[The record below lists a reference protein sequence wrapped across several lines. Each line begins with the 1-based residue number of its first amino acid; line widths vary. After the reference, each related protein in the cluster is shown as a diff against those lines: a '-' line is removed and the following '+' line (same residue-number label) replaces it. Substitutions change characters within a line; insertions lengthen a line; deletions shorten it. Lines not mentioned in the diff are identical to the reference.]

1 MPIICLEGASGI
13 GKSTAANSMEK
24 EYGYVRIPEVNEL
37 FERSSSESVDWYFE
51 MQVKRWELAKKESQS
66 GKVAILDGDHLQ
78 PAWYNWIF
86 DDLNF
91 QPVDEVLGF
100 YSKAFLQGKLDFPD
114 AYVLLHIGVDELRRR
129 KENDKSRKRSN
140 FDMHLRLI
148 EPQREY
154 FESLRSNGL
163 KNVSFIKATSPVEI
177 GNYCHNMCKIDLD
190 KKSKK
195 PGFNIVEAFIK
206 SKVTS
211 KGKGR
216 ENAAPM
222 L

>member
-1 MPIICLEGASGI
+1 MAIICLEGASGI
-13 GKSTAANSMEK
+13 GKSTAADFMEK

-78 PAWYNWIF
+78 PVWYNWIF

-91 QPVDEVLGF
+91 QPVNEVLDF

-114 AYVLLHIGVDELRRR
+114 AYVLLHIGVDELRIR

-154 FESLRSNGL
+154 FESLRSGGH
-163 KNVSFIKATSPVEI
+163 KNVSFIEAKSPMAI
-177 GNYCHNMCKIDLD
+177 GNYCHNMHKTDLV
-190 KKSKK
+190 KKPNK
-195 PGFNIVEAFIK
+195 PGFNIAEAYIK

>member
-1 MPIICLEGASGI
+1 MTIICLEGASGI
-13 GKSTAANSMEK
+13 GKSTASKFMES

-37 FERSSSESVDWYFE
+37 FERSPNEPDDWYFR
-51 MQVKRWELAKKESQS
+51 MQVKRWELAKTESEL

-78 PAWYNWIF
+78 PVWYNWIF

-91 QPVDEVLGF
+91 QPVNEVLDF
-100 YSKAFLQGKLDFPD
+100 YSKAFLQGLLDFPD
-114 AYVLLHIGVDELRRR
+114 AYVLLHVGIDELRAR
-129 KENDKSRKRSN
+129 KDNDKSRKRSN
-140 FDMHLRLI
+140 FDMHFRLI

-154 FESLRSNGL
+154 FESLLSGGHEGVR
-163 KNVSFIKATSPVEI
+163 FIDATSPMAI
-177 GNYCHNMCKIDLD
+177 GNYCRNIEKTVLT
-190 KKSKK
+190 KK
-195 PGFNIVEAFIK
+195 PGFDVVEAYIK

-216 ENAAPM
+216 EKAAPM